1 MPWLKLSPFP
11 VGRRGVISSFKFC
24 LPVFGTGGGGGG
36 SAPCGT
42 NLINAEVCS
51 EVVILVGKS
60 LDPALQV
67 ADLGQQA
74 VDLFTLPAGLVHLQV
89 INNNVR

>member
-1 MPWLKLSPFP
+1 MQSLAYPSGEEGGNILVQMIFTCLCYEG
-11 VGRRGVISSFKFC
+11 GR
-24 LPVFGTGGGGGG
+24 G

-42 NLINAEVCS
+42 NLINAEVCCK
-51 EVVILVGKS
+51 VVILVGES

-74 VDLFTLPAGLVHLQV
+74 VDLFTLPAGLVHLQLQ
-89 INNNVR
+89 